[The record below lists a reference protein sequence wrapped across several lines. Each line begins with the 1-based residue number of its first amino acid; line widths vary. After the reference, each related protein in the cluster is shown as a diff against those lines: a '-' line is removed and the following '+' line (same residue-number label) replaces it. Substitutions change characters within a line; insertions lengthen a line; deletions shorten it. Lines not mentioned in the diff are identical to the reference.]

1 MPRVKRTKEE
11 TERIR
16 LQIRFKN
23 IVLEAEDALLKEEYF
38 NSKVFK
44 IGLAV
49 KILYLIFCF
58 SLIPLSRISNYYTK
72 ELFVDGIYNTTTY
85 SSSKSGTKCS
95 VRFFEFTTNLNQY
108 DVPCG
113 YGYFPTLIKGDTLLI
128 ERNFLGKSTYINKNK
143 WAKKYNIPPNYM
155 YYFMLGF
162 MTIVTLYFNDGSK
175 FFDRRLN
182 LLFIFLCTL
191 FLLAY
196 LFLN

>member
-16 LQIRFKN
+16 LQIRYKN
-23 IVLEAEDALLKEEYF
+23 IVLEAEDELLKEEYF
-38 NSKVFK
+38 KSKVFK
-44 IGLAV
+44 IGLAL
-49 KILYLIFCF
+49 KLLYVIFCF
-58 SLIPLSRISNYYTK
+58 ALFPLSQISNYHT
-72 ELFVDGIYNTTTY
+72 EEIFVEGFYNNTSY
-85 SSSKSGTKCS
+85 VSPKSGTKS
-95 VRFFEFTTNLNQY
+95 SKRFFEFTTNLNEY
-108 DVPCG
+108 VVPCG
-113 YGYFPTLIKGDTLLI
+113 YGYLPTLKEGDTLLI
-128 ERNFLGKSTYINKNK
+128 ERNFLGKSTYINKNR

-196 LFLN
+196 LFYN